1 MSLRQISSFSNQIFK
16 KFNLPPNSNTFSD
29 WRRTCHVS
37 LVKVSWRPKANKT
50 SWRPRAT
57 TTWTFD
63 SHMIRSCTFETAANL
78 FASRVRQKIFF
89 YAVMAAKRIQTITE
103 QEIEQLL
110 RDKSSKSTNKA
121 TDSAVRTL
129 RNFCKEQ
136 NLDKCF
142 HELSKTDLN
151 SLLRKFCN
159 NFVSWYLF
167 YFELGGITKHLMTG
181 PWGNS
186 EICFPSTL
194 NVPLGFASET
204 LGSRA
209 NKTHSFPWGQSLG
222 AYSSHRN

>member
-1 MSLRQISSFSNQIFK
+1 MTPLGNNNLNFRLAHDQVVHFWNRGKFVCQPRQ
-16 KFNLPPNSNTFSD
+16 
-29 WRRTCHVS
+29 
-37 LVKVSWRPKANKT
+37 
-50 SWRPRAT
+50 
-57 TTWTFD
+57 
-63 SHMIRSCTFETAANL
+63 E
-78 FASRVRQKIFF
+78 KIFF
-89 YAVMAAKRIQTITE
+89 HAVMAAKRFQTRTE

-194 NVPLGFASET
+194 NVPLSFASET
-204 LGSRA
+204 LGSRG
-209 NKTHSFPWGQSLG
+209 NKTHCSLG
-222 AYSSHRN
+222 ASH